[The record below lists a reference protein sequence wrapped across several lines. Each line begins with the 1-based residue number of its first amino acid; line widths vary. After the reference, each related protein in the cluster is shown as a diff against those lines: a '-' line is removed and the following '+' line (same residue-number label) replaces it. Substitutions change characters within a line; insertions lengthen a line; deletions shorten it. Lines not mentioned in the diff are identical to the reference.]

1 MTMHSPLNRE
11 ALPNREPSIRDVM
24 GDDHER
30 LESLFDTIVSEAVR
44 GDSAYLLDGWRTFE
58 RSLLA
63 HLEVEEAQLLRA
75 FGQAAPTE
83 AQALLD
89 EHAQIREKLTELGI
103 DLELHCLGADRVKSF
118 VDGLRAHAAREER
131 LLYSWADR
139 QFGGPARKQLHQAL
153 AATPEK

>member
-1 MTMHSPLNRE
+1 
-11 ALPNREPSIRDVM
+11 
-24 GDDHER
+24 
-30 LESLFDTIVSEAVR
+30 
-44 GDSAYLLDGWRTFE
+44 
-58 RSLLA
+58 
-63 HLEVEEAQLLRA
+63 
-75 FGQAAPTE
+75 
-83 AQALLD
+83 LLD